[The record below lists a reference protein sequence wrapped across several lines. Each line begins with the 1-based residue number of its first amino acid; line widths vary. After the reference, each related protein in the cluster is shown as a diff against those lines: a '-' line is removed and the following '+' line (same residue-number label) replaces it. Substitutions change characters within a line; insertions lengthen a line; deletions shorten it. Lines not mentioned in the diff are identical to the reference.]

1 MVAIAMVWVDARPAS
16 PPPLPPPGPPVIE
29 AEVMA
34 EPAPAPKTEAAY
46 RGNTNTR
53 RFHKRGCKYFKCPNC
68 VAKFETRE
76 EAIAAGFKA
85 CGTCEP

>member
-1 MVAIAMVWVDARPAS
+1 MRLASLVLIALVWDDAPPAS
-16 PPPLPPPGPPVIE
+16 PPP
-29 AEVMA
+29 
-34 EPAPAPKTEAAY
+34 PAPAVLEATAPPAKTEPAY

-53 RFHKRGCKYFKCPNC
+53 KFHKRGCKYFKCPNC